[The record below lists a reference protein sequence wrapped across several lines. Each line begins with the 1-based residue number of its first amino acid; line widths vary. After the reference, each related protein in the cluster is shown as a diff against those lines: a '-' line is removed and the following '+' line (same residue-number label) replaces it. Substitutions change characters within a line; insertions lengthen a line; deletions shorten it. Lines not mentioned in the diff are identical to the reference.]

1 MIEWR
6 KDLDK
11 RAKTEMQERDRK
23 VKNMR
28 MKGVPIY
35 KRSETVKNKESLD
48 ICSSV
53 RLILW
58 KPLQCHRNCE

>member
-11 RAKTEMQERDRK
+11 RAKTEMQDRDRK

-28 MKGVPIY
+28 MKGLSIY
-35 KRSETVKNKESLD
+35 KRSETLKNKESLD

-53 RLILW
+53 
-58 KPLQCHRNCE
+58 